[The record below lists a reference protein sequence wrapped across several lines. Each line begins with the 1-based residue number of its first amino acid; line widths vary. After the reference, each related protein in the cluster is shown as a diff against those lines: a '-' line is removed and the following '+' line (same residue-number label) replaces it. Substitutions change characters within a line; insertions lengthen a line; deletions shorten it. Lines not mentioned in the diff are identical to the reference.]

1 MPPTSGFTLPGRSQP
16 VFFGMRDERPGVR
29 LELRSALAGHRT
41 RDRGEDGAYITD
53 EPGDFNFWGF
63 WPHAAG
69 GTSDEGEERPMGSW
83 FQAVP
88 CIILEGDK
96 AKGKAGTVPRRTVPE
111 FPSSPPK
118 PSSGAE
124 HEHAGQGNRPPWLPP
139 WKTPQGQHAAQ
150 SARQRLYR
158 PADSGPANRKGAG
171 RGISF
176 QEYKREGASEDGY
189 FLTLGYAGTRSRGID
204 VVPPA
209 RRVKDPSSPNGWRL
223 EAPEA
228 DANDWILTFGLGQQD
243 AGIVVGPH
251 PKDRYPEFGFGA
263 GNSRGIEVVPPKEQ
277 SHNKPPSRTPTPG
290 KKAPPPPPP
299 PPPGASPGGPQGS
312 VVAGEKTGAA
322 TARCYPLVSGS
333 LEADKRYAGLE
344 WGKPGSGGF
353 FTSDGMP
360 PHGDETGIMTVSA
373 IEGEQQLIF
382 VKTGNGA
389 LVAHHRGA
397 DAPRRSTLVYDIDN
411 DGSLSEAYISSL
423 ETLVRVTRDITMLDY
438 TDSDNWGR
446 DSSATR
452 ARGSPA
458 TFPSVLAWEC
468 GIDHPGIFWDNSGG
482 PANSGSSTDMSSRA
496 TISRNEG
503 DEGSVPASAQGP
515 LLGCASHWAGGPLTA
530 GGVVDKHAL
539 GATDDGV
546 LINSGH
552 IRMRALHYADPIRD
566 GPKEYTPLL
575 YPPDT
580 QSAGMSWHVFEGWDP
595 ATDQWRRWTRV
606 PLSMYPGTPPPPVR
620 GPGQLPPKL
629 HGQVPGGMPAPD
641 GVIAPGDSG
650 GGGSGQGV
658 IGRPFPIP
666 RGSIG
671 SLDSL
676 SPGMGYMPYLG
687 TPLEFVPAGLAFRAQ
702 TSLIT
707 NRPAVNRQFHL
718 TAAGGQDI
726 LVMEWE
732 QTSPVVLQLFA
743 MGDQADHDAG
753 WGYTTRPEHSN
764 WVGGTAAGH
773 LVIAPP
779 ELVAADMANASG
791 LPAGK
796 SVSSGYLTLAPRVAL
811 GWGAPLLTPGAA
823 GYLESGWSMQIGTSL
838 PFDTLTTYHETEG
851 SKLAVTSQSYVGGVA
866 GFRVHGKLT
875 VDDLIDPTG
884 QVDTAQASV
893 PGGNPGAGKGTWWW
907 KTGTPTTPWITDS
920 AGTNAQLLTSA
931 STHALLSATHSDTL
945 AASVARGD
953 VVVGNATPKWARLP
967 VGATAGQ
974 YLRTDGTDPGWSG
987 APLNLT
993 TSTKTAP
1000 GFSFAHDPDTGWYS
1014 SGAGTIRLSVDDTQ
1028 ILAATSAL
1036 AQFQDSVVVN
1046 VRHRLSLGGAVYRH
1060 IWTDAA
1066 ADLVRAGD
1074 GSAGA
1079 GIEARAIS
1087 AASLQAV
1094 ALLDGGTHSDTLA
1107 GTVVLGDLVH
1117 GNGTPAWARLAGHTA
1132 AAKRFLSQTGTGAA
1146 SAVPAWDTIAH
1157 SDLTGVTADQHH
1169 AQSHVLAG
1177 TAGLGADHTVTGLT
1191 ARQVLIATAAT
1202 AALFRALEAADI
1214 PALAYAPTVHT
1225 HVKAD
1230 ITDTP
1235 WAWADVSKT
1244 GSSLADLATRS
1255 ASDLATGTLALAR
1268 GGSGADLSATGP
1280 GVLRQLTAG
1289 AVVTSLIHNW
1299 AAAVAPTANE
1309 DSGDGYAVGSFWF
1322 DTTADKI
1329 YSCVDATVA
1338 AAVWK
1343 DLTPSAGA
1351 GDVVGPAAST
1361 DLALARFDGV
1371 TGKLLQ
1377 DGAATESDEG
1387 LLTINYDSTSGGAD
1401 LSIVQALKRT
1411 TTGVAPDVGFGAA
1424 TYYYLELAAGG
1435 AAVAAGGQA
1444 VRWSDAGATYDADW
1458 VWYLADAGALPAERM
1473 RLTSDGALSVSDA
1486 PTTRSNL
1493 GLAIGTNV
1501 QAYDAELAALAGL
1514 VSAADKLPYFTGL
1527 GTAALADFTAA
1538 GRALV
1543 DDADAAAQRTTL
1555 GLGALAT
1562 LSAVDNAQWDV
1573 DDLVVANGGTGRSTA
1588 LAYAVVCGGTTDTG
1602 ALQSIA
1608 SLGTA
1613 GQILTSNGPAA
1624 LPSMQAA
1631 GGGGI
1636 INQQSFT
1643 ASGTW
1648 TKPASGAYVLIE
1660 CWGGGG
1666 SGGAR
1671 QGNGAHA
1678 SGGGGGGYAARWA
1691 LFSALGATEVVTIAA
1706 GGAAVLCSAFSNGNN
1721 GGNTTF
1727 GAHNAAYGGGTDTTV
1742 AVVADQVEGRYRQ
1755 PMGSPQGA
1763 RMELPLPQMASLV
1776 EACMAPPRLPDGRCG
1791 AAGAEGMVATALLL
1805 TMVAHPSWVAGA
1817 AVEHKPSLAQA
1828 EHLSGEVLAAHL
1840 PQQPAERLAR
1850 SQPEAAGAGSLRGVA
1865 THLGQGG
1872 MGNAW

>member
-41 RDRGEDGAYITD
+41 KDRGEDGAYITD

-111 FPSSPPK
+111 FPPAPPK
-118 PSSGAE
+118 PGSGADPAHSAHQE
-124 HEHAGQGNRPPWLPP
+124 VPWHLG
-139 WKTPQGQHAAQ
+139 PQRDPAWAKHPLSRKGRMQ
-150 SARQRLYR
+150 R
-158 PADSGPANRKGAG
+158 PADSGPANRRGTG
-171 RGISF
+171 RGI
-176 QEYKREGASEDGY
+176 EVIGD
-189 FLTLGYAGTRSRGID
+189 D
-204 VVPPA
+204 
-209 RRVKDPSSPNGWRL
+209 
-223 EAPEA
+223 
-228 DANDWILTFGLGQQD
+228 
-243 AGIVVGPH
+243 
-251 PKDRYPEFGFGA
+251 YPQFGFGP
-263 GNSRGIEVVPPKEQ
+263 GHSRGIEVIGDDYPQFGMGPQRPGIDVFGDDYPQFGFGPGRARGVEVLGDDYPQFGLGKQKPGAEVVEQ
-277 SHNKPPSRTPTPG
+277 PHNKPPSRAPTPG

-299 PPPGASPGGPQGS
+299 PPPGSAPGSPLGT
-312 VVAGEKTGAA
+312 VVAGEKVGAA

-333 LEADKRYAGLE
+333 LEADKRYLGLE

-360 PHGDETGIMTVSA
+360 PRGDETGIMTVSA
-373 IEGEQQLIF
+373 VEGEQQLIF

-397 DAPRRSTLVYDIDN
+397 NAPQRSTLVYDIDN
-411 DGSLSEAYISSL
+411 DGSLSETYISSL
-423 ETLVRVTRDITMLDY
+423 ETLVRVTRDIAMLDY
-438 TDSDNWGR
+438 TDSDNWGQ

-452 ARGSPA
+452 ARGVPA
-458 TFPSVLAWEC
+458 IFPSVLAWEC
-468 GIDHPGIFWDNSGG
+468 GLDHPGIFWDNSGG

-496 TISRNEG
+496 TISR

-539 GATDDGV
+539 GATADGV
-546 LINSGH
+546 LVNSGH

-575 YPPDT
+575 YPPT
-580 QSAGMSWHVFEGWDP
+580 QSAGMAWHVFEGWDP

-650 GGGSGQGV
+650 GTSGQGV
-658 IGRPFPIP
+658 IGRPFPLS
-666 RGSIG
+666 RGAIG
-671 SLDSL
+671 ALDGL

-702 TSLIT
+702 TSLVT
-707 NRPAVNRQFHL
+707 NKPAVSRQFSM
-718 TAAGGQDI
+718 TAAGGQSL
-726 LVMEWE
+726 LVTEWE
-732 QTSPVVLQLFA
+732 QTSPVVLQMFA
-743 MGDQADHDAG
+743 MADQADQDSG

-764 WVGGTAAGH
+764 RVGGTAAGH

-791 LPAGK
+791 LPTGK
-796 SVSSGYLTLAPRVAL
+796 DISSGYLTLAPRVAL

-823 GYLESGWSMQIGTSL
+823 GYLESGWSMQIGTTL

-875 VDDLIDPTG
+875 VDGLIDPTG

-945 AASVARGD
+945 AASVVRGD

-1000 GFSFAHDPDTGWYS
+1000 GYSFAHDPDTGWYS

-1268 GGSGADLSATGP
+1268 GGSGADLSAAGP

-1289 AVVTSLIHNW
+1289 ATVTNLLHNW

-1343 DLTPSAGA
+1343 DLTPAGGS
-1351 GDVVGPAAST
+1351 GDVVGPASAT
-1361 DLALARFDGV
+1361 DNAIARFDTT
-1371 TGKLLQ
+1371 TGKLIQ
-1377 DGAATESDEG
+1377 NSAATVEDTTGAFRSGDGSAALPTYGFTSDP
-1387 LLTINYDSTSGGAD
+1387 DSGMYSGGGNQLGFSVGAFLKLWLGIQDAGSSFYRDSVTTNAVLD
-1401 LSIVQALKRT
+1401 LLHLRT
-1411 TTGVAPDVGFGAA
+1411 TTSGTAAVGFGASLA
-1424 TYYYLELAAGG
+1424 YYLEPAAGG
-1435 AAVAAGGQA
+1435 NGVAAAQLD
-1444 VRWSDAGATYDADW
+1444 VLWTDAGATYDADF
-1458 VWYLADAGALPAERM
+1458 VVRLADAGAAPAERM

-1608 SLGTA
+1608 SLGTV

-1678 SGGGGGGYAARWA
+1678 SGGGGGGYAA
-1691 LFSALGATEVVTIAA
+1691 
-1706 GGAAVLCSAFSNGNN
+1706 
-1721 GGNTTF
+1721 
-1727 GAHNAAYGGGTDTTV
+1727 
-1742 AVVADQVEGRYRQ
+1742 
-1755 PMGSPQGA
+1755 
-1763 RMELPLPQMASLV
+1763 
-1776 EACMAPPRLPDGRCG
+1776 
-1791 AAGAEGMVATALLL
+1791 
-1805 TMVAHPSWVAGA
+1805 
-1817 AVEHKPSLAQA
+1817 
-1828 EHLSGEVLAAHL
+1828 
-1840 PQQPAERLAR
+1840 
-1850 SQPEAAGAGSLRGVA
+1850 
-1865 THLGQGG
+1865 
-1872 MGNAW
+1872 